1 MKLKGLTEVSL
12 QIWAAG
18 THEGEFI
25 ERMGKNG
32 LLTQAQNQFPEH
44 CVLRWSPSGLPM
56 LALFSFS
63 SGKWL
68 CVHLSM

>member
-18 THEGEFI
+18 THEEEFI

-32 LLTQAQNQFPEH
+32 LLTQAQNQFLEPFWPTH
-44 CVLRWSPSGLPM
+44 AGTIQ
-56 LALFSFS
+56 LFFR
-63 SGKWL
+63 KMAMY
-68 CVHLSM
+68 LSM